1 MKKIL
6 TALFLVATAFS
17 ANAQSGKNV
26 KFSLGAELGVPT
38 GNLNTIYSVAVGATA
53 QADIKIDT
61 DAALTF
67 NTGIIQFVG
76 KHIPNTNTNTKFRS
90 QTFIPLLVGVK
101 YYFTQMVYGSAQL
114 GTSVTPSSAMRG
126 SIFTY
131 IPGIGFKFDERIDL
145 LVKYTGYSDD
155 GGAFGVRLGY
165 TF

>member
-101 YYFTQMVYGSAQL
+101 YYFTPMVYGSGQL
-114 GTSVTPSSAMRG
+114 GTSISTQENGG
-126 SIFTY
+126 STFTY